1 VGLTNMDVTKEMVEV
16 GIPGIMGLVKTT
28 SAYRES
34 NNKLCNVRSV
44 WPGPWGEGHRA
55 IVVRVDGAAGGRQ
68 PVNTFV
74 QKVSGCVATTR
85 DTSKSPRHPHNEVDT
100 SLG

>member
-16 GIPGIMGLVKTT
+16 GIPGVMGLVKTT

-34 NNKLCNVRSV
+34 NKLCNVRSV

-55 IVVRVDGAAGGRQ
+55 IVARVDGAAGVSREPHGKIGREWGR
-68 PVNTFV
+68 TAAR
-74 QKVSGCVATTR
+74 KHRGW
-85 DTSKSPRHPHNEVDT
+85 
-100 SLG
+100 